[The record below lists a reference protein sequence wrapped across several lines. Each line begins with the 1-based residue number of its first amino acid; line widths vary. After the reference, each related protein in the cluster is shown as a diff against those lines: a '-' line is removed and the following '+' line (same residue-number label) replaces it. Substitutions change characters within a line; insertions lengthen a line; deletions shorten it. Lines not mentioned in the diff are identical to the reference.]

1 MLELNGKV
9 AMVTGGARGL
19 GAAAAKKLAGAG
31 AKVFITDLLDDVAA
45 GTVAEI
51 KDAGGEA
58 AFFHHDVTDPDSWQ
72 EAVDACVETY
82 GSLDVLLNNAGIL
95 QPGTIFD
102 ASYEDFQRV
111 MNVNVGGVWLGMKT
125 ALPKLIEAGAK
136 WPGGASIINISSVA
150 GIVGAS
156 GLSAYSASKGAVKL
170 LTKSVAME
178 CTNDGHKVRVN
189 SVHPAIIKTD
199 MATGIADEMVHEGR
213 VGSADEALGMMS
225 LAHPIGRLG
234 QPKDVA
240 SAVLFLAS
248 EASSYMTGA
257 EVVVDG
263 GFTAQ

>member
-9 AMVTGGARGL
+9 ALVTGGARGL

-31 AKVFITDLLDDVAA
+31 AKVFLTDLLDNVAA
-45 GTVAEI
+45 GTVADI

-58 AFFHHDVTDPDSWQ
+58 TFFHHDVTDPASWQ
-72 EAVDACVETY
+72 AAVEACVKIY

-95 QPGTIFD
+95 QAGTIFE
-102 ASYEDFQRV
+102 ATYEDFQRV
-111 MNVNVGGVWLGMKT
+111 MEVNVGGVWLGMKT
-125 ALPKLIEAGAK
+125 ALPQMIKDGAK

-150 GIVGAS
+150 GLLGAA

-199 MATGIADEMVHEGR
+199 MATGIVDEMMHEGR
-213 VGSADEALGMMS
+213 VSSEEEAFGLMG

-234 QPKDVA
+234 DPKDIGA
-240 SAVLFLAS
+240 AVLFLAS

-263 GFTAQ
+263 GYTSR

>member
-1 MLELNGKV
+1 MLDVSGKT
-9 AMVTGGARGL
+9 ALVTGGARGL

-31 AKVFITDLLDDVAA
+31 ANIFLTDILTDQGEATA
-45 GTVAEI
+45 AEI
-51 KDAGGEA
+51 RNAGGEA
-58 AFFHHDVTDPDSWQ
+58 AYFSHDVTSPDDWANAV
-72 EAVDACVETY
+72 EACARTF

-102 ASYEDFQRV
+102 ATYDDFRRV
-111 MNVNVGGVWLGMKT
+111 MEVNVGGVWLGMKA
-125 ALPKLIEAGAK
+125 ALPRMAEDGAK

-150 GIVGAS
+150 GLVGAA

-170 LTKSVAME
+170 LTKSAALE
-178 CTNDGHKVRVN
+178 CTGAGHKVRVN
-189 SVHPAIIKTD
+189 SVHPAVIETD
-199 MATGIADEMVHEGR
+199 MATGIAGEMKDEGLVA
-213 VGSADEALGMMS
+213 STDEALGLMT

-257 EVVVDG
+257 ELVVDG

>member
-1 MLELNGKV
+1 MLEVTGKAV
-9 AMVTGGARGL
+9 LVTGGARGL

-31 AKVFITDLLDDVAA
+31 AKVFITDILDDVATA
-45 GTVAEI
+45 TVAEI
-51 KDAGGEA
+51 KAAGGEA
-58 AFFHHDVTDPDSWQ
+58 SFFHHDVTSPEEWQ
-72 EAVDACVETY
+72 QAVDGCASQY

-95 QPGTIFD
+95 QPGTIFE
-102 ASYEDFQRV
+102 ASYDDFKRV
-111 MNVNVGGVWLGMKT
+111 VEINVNGVWLGMKT
-125 ALPKLIEAGAK
+125 ALPRMIEDGAK

-150 GIVGAS
+150 GIVGAA
-156 GLSAYSASKGAVKL
+156 GLSAYSGTKGAVKL

-178 CTNDGHKVRVN
+178 CTGAGHKVRVN
-189 SVHPAIIKTD
+189 SIHPAIIETD
-199 MATGIADEMVHEGR
+199 MATGIAEEMVEGGAA
-213 VGSADEALGMMS
+213 GSKEEGLGLMT

-234 QPKDVA
+234 QPKDVG